1 MSQKDVK
8 KIVFCFLDEYKT
20 MEKETG
26 AEYIIDAADIS
37 EAINNSESME
47 TDTHA
52 SAAVP
57 VDPNQYPDHIWMP
70 EFYINYKIENLSEDI
85 SIEYVSNLFTKE
97 IKIAP
102 NLGQKELILDNS
114 FFDFDNIR
122 YNPIHIPTPV
132 GQDPILSY
140 HNLIIPIKENKL
152 PYILTQ
158 GKKISILYKT
168 PENSKLDYPD
178 IYSNEEY
185 LDPETK
191 FEFSSNGFAT
201 NIFAIKRDPHNA
213 YRDETLHEDKKEAF
227 EKYKQKQIEYFKNSE
242 KRVSLDLSNI
252 SRDLEYGPAPSFD
265 YSGSSS
271 SVSTTDSTPYVNPF
285 EGIPFNKRDEV
296 KVRFRKIS
304 RTQ

>member
-8 KIVFCFLDEYKT
+8 KIVFCSLDEYKAT
-20 MEKETG
+20 AKEENT
-26 AEYIIDAADIS
+26 EYIIDAKDIS
-37 EAINNSESME
+37 EAITNSESMDS
-47 TDTHA
+47 DTHT
-52 SAAVP
+52 SAAAP
-57 VDPNQYPDHIWMP
+57 VDPNQEPDHIWMP
-70 EFYINYKIENLSEDI
+70 EFYINYKIENLPEDI
-85 SIEYVSNLFTKE
+85 SVEYVSNLFTKE
-97 IKIAP
+97 TKITP
-102 NLGQKELILDNS
+102 NARQKELILDNS

-122 YNPIHIPTPV
+122 YNPIHIPTPI

-178 IYSNEEY
+178 IYSNEEH

-191 FEFSSNGFAT
+191 FELSSNGFAT

-213 YRDETLHEDKKEAF
+213 YQDETLHEDKKEAF

-242 KRVSLDLSNI
+242 KRISLNLDNI

-265 YSGSSS
+265 YSSDYSTESSH
-271 SVSTTDSTPYVNPF
+271 DSTPYVNPF
-285 EGIPFNKRDEV
+285 EGIPFNKREEV

-304 RTQ
+304 RS